1 MGTSRERLIG
11 DIVVAARGIS
21 EYAEIEQVNNRAVFD
36 KLDDALQAWDAYHR
50 AQLLSPNSEIQTI
63 ETRFDLSYEITL
75 GRPCKFVIEGHPPR
89 TMRPSRVRINAP
101 VPGFLII
108 EEWRIA
114 NVILNVDTSNH
125 DYREYQEDAFVY
137 TDTPTFD
144 GKQVNWPTLA
154 VQNRF
159 RATLQYTGLV
169 PASLKDCVGVSVG
182 PVTVSGMK
190 FKVQVRLTGPGLI
203 QS

>member
-1 MGTSRERLIG
+1 MGTSRETLIG
-11 DIVVAARGIS
+11 NIVVAARGIS
-21 EYAEIEQVNNRAVFD
+21 EYAEIEQVNNHAVFD

-137 TDTPTFD
+137 AD
-144 GKQVNWPTLA
+144 GKEVTWPTLA

-159 RATLQYTGLV
+159 RVTLQYTGLV
-169 PASLKDCVGVSVG
+169 PASLKDCGAVPVG
-182 PVTVSGMK
+182 PVTASGMK